1 MDSSR
6 RPDREAAEWRARLE
20 SRQVATGDLEAFY
33 AWRRDPENAR
43 AYERV
48 ERVWRI
54 SGKLI
59 DDPDIVAATAR
70 AIEQPGWLRLH
81 WRGVSAAAL
90 IASLVVA
97 LSLWMMSRPVAF
109 ETGIGEQRLVTLDDG
124 TRMQLDTNSH
134 VEVRLGQNARRV
146 EMTDGRAFFDVA
158 HDAKRPFDVDVDGT
172 IVTAVGTRFSVR
184 RDGDRVWVVLSEG
197 RVRIAAPDGAE
208 KMLAPGEQVSV
219 AAGHLQPAQQADLAL
234 LESWTSGHLIFRDLP
249 LREATAEVNR
259 YTRIPIVLA
268 PDVDG
273 SGRISGAFDAGDS
286 AAFLSAVKAVF
297 KLESRREADRIILS
311 D

>member
-1 MDSSR
+1 M
-6 RPDREAAEWRARLE
+6 
-20 SRQVATGDLEAFY
+20 
-33 AWRRDPENAR
+33 
-43 AYERV
+43 
-48 ERVWRI
+48 
-54 SGKLI
+54 
-59 DDPDIVAATAR
+59 
-70 AIEQPGWLRLH
+70 
-81 WRGVSAAAL
+81 
-90 IASLVVA
+90 VA

-208 KMLAPGEQVSV
+208 P
-219 AAGHLQPAQQADLAL
+219 
-234 LESWTSGHLIFRDLP
+234 P
-249 LREATAEVNR
+249 L
-259 YTRIPIVLA
+259 
-268 PDVDG
+268 
-273 SGRISGAFDAGDS
+273 
-286 AAFLSAVKAVF
+286 
-297 KLESRREADRIILS
+297 
-311 D
+311 